1 MAREW
6 AEKRAKANTVREG
19 VRLGVDVGSVRIG
32 VARSDP
38 AGMLATPVE
47 TVRRRRGYLDRLA
60 EIAVEHEAVEIVV
73 GMPTSLSG
81 REGPSARAARDF
93 ATVLAERVR
102 PLVVRLV
109 DERFSTVT
117 AERTLQGRGVRG
129 TARRSVIDQEAA
141 VVILQAVLD
150 AERSSGNVPGEIVRG
165 PV

>member
-1 MAREW
+1 M
-6 AEKRAKANTVREG
+6 REG

-47 TVRRRRGYLDRLA
+47 TVRRRHGEDLDRIA
-60 EIAVEHEAVEIVV
+60 EIAAQHEAVEIVV
-73 GMPTSLSG
+73 GIPTSLSG
-81 REGPSARAARDF
+81 GEGPSARAARDF
-93 ATVLAERVR
+93 AIALAEKVR

-129 TARRSVIDQEAA
+129 TARRGVIDQEAA
-141 VVILQAVLD
+141 VVILQAALD

-165 PV
+165 PL